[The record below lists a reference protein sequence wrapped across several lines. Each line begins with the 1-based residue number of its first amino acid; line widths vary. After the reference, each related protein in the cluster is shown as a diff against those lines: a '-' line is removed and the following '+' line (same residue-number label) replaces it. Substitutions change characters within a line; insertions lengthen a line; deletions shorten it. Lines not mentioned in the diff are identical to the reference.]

1 MGNSGVYTV
10 RNVVYGV
17 HMTTRDRI
25 FLAARTA
32 FGQGGLEGLSMRSV
46 AKDAGLSTMAIYR
59 HFPTKDYLLDALMLD
74 GFDAWEA
81 RVVAVDEP
89 DPVVWLEKM
98 LAAFLAFS
106 IEDPHRF
113 DAAFLLRASGAKQ
126 FPDDFAGGSSRV
138 ISRITARIDEARALG
153 RLRDAPSL
161 DIALT
166 LSALAQG
173 LVSMDR
179 AGRFSSPD
187 QFQTI
192 YRMAVANGLKAFAPA
207 SEGTPP

>member
-1 MGNSGVYTV
+1 
-10 RNVVYGV
+10 
-17 HMTTRDRI
+17 MTTRDRI

-32 FGQGGLEGLSMRSV
+32 FEQGGLEGLSMRAV
-46 AKDAGLSTMAIYR
+46 ARDAGLSTMAIYR
-59 HFPTKDYLLDALMLD
+59 HFPTKDALVDALMLD

-81 RVVAVDEP
+81 RVAALDAP
-89 DPVVWLEKM
+89 DPLVWLERM
-98 LAAFLAFS
+98 LAAFLAFA

-113 DAAFLLRASGAKQ
+113 DAAFFLRASGARR
-126 FPDDFAGGSSRV
+126 FPDDFEGGSSRV
-138 ISRITARIDEARALG
+138 ISRITARIDQARAEG
-153 RLRDAPSL
+153 RMGDAPSL

-187 QFQTI
+187 QFRDI
-192 YRMAVANGLKAFAPA
+192 YHMAIANGLAAFARH
-207 SEGTPP
+207 SQGVTP

>member
-1 MGNSGVYTV
+1 
-10 RNVVYGV
+10 
-17 HMTTRDRI
+17 MTTRDRI
-25 FLAARTA
+25 FLAARSA
-32 FGQGGLEGLSMRSV
+32 FERDGLEGLSMRIV

-59 HFPTKDYLLDALMLD
+59 HFPTKDSLLDALMLD

-81 RVVAVDEP
+81 RVVAVGEA
-89 DPVVWLEKM
+89 DPVAWLEQM
-98 LAAFLAFS
+98 LAAFLDFAV
-106 IEDPHRF
+106 EDPHRF
-113 DAAFLLRASGAKQ
+113 DAAFLLRARGAKQ

-138 ISRITARIDEARALG
+138 ISRIMARIDDAKALG

-179 AGRFSSPD
+179 AGRFSSPV
-187 QFQTI
+187 QFREI
-192 YRMAVANGLKAFAPA
+192 YRMAVANGLRAFAPH
-207 SEGTPP
+207 S

>member
-1 MGNSGVYTV
+1 
-10 RNVVYGV
+10 
-17 HMTTRDRI
+17 MTTRDRI
-25 FLAARTA
+25 FLAARSA
-32 FGQGGLEGLSMRSV
+32 FERDGLEGLSMRIV

-59 HFPTKDYLLDALMLD
+59 HFPTKDSLLDALMLD

-81 RVVAVDEP
+81 RVVAVGEA
-89 DPVVWLEKM
+89 DPVAWLEQM
-98 LAAFLAFS
+98 LAAFLDFAV
-106 IEDPHRF
+106 EDPHRF
-113 DAAFLLRASGAKQ
+113 DAAFLLRARGAKQ

-138 ISRITARIDEARALG
+138 ISRIMARIDDARALG

-179 AGRFSSPD
+179 AGRFSSPV
-187 QFQTI
+187 QFREI
-192 YRMAVANGLKAFAPA
+192 YRMAVANGLRAFAPH
-207 SEGTPP
+207 S

>member
-1 MGNSGVYTV
+1 
-10 RNVVYGV
+10 
-17 HMTTRDRI
+17 MTTRERI

-32 FGQGGLEGLSMRSV
+32 FERDGLDGLSMRTV

-59 HFPTKDYLLDALMLD
+59 HFPTKDSLLDALMLD

-81 RVVAVDEP
+81 RVAALDEA
-89 DPVVWLEKM
+89 DPLVWLEQ
-98 LAAFLAFS
+98 LLDAFLAFS

-138 ISRITARIDEARALG
+138 ISRITARIDEAKTRGLM
-153 RLRDAPSL
+153 RDAPSL

-179 AGRFSSPD
+179 AGRFSGPD
-187 QFQTI
+187 QFRDI
-192 YRMAVANGLKAFAPA
+192 YRMAIANGLRAFAPP
-207 SEGTPP
+207 S